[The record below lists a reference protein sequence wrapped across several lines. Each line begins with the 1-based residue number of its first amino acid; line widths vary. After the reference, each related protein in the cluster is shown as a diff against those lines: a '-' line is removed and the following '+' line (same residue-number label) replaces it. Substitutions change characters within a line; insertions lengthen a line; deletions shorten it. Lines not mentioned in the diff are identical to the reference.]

1 MNTRK
6 LESFASAAR
15 TMLIA
20 QVGARMTAV
29 LSPTSAAR
37 VEAPTAVRA
46 LEARI
51 RERGG
56 GEEGRRHVAEEQAYV
71 WFNRIIALRFMD
83 ANGAT
88 RAQHLSP
95 QMRAGPWVSRPCL
108 RPPNGA
114 SWIQRF
120 SGTLLPWS
128 GS

>member
-83 ANGAT
+83 ANGYT
-88 RAQHLSP
+88 SP
-95 QMRAGPWVSRPCL
+95 ALVSPDAGRTVGQPAVLAAAKRGL
-108 RPPNGA
+108 
-114 SWIQRF
+114 
-120 SGTLLPWS
+120 
-128 GS
+128 